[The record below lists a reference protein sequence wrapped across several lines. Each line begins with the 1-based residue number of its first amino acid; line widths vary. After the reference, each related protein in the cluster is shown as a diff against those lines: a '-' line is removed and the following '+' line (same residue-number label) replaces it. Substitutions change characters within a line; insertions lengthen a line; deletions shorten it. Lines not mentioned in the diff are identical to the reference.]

1 MESPIFRNHPYNL
14 TNLAIQTIHSVDE
27 MRAFVLASIR
37 SNKSTALVPTMGALH
52 EGHLALVHR
61 AADEADVV
69 IVSIFVNPTQFGPGE
84 DFDAYPRLL
93 EQDVAALDAQ
103 GLAAVVFAPPVS
115 EIYSE
120 NANLTWVEVDSMG
133 ESLCGASRP
142 GHFKGVTTIVSRLF
156 AIIQPDYAV
165 FGLKDAQQFFILSRM
180 SQDMGFA
187 TRLIGVDTIRED
199 DGVAMSSRNR
209 YLNAEQRI
217 EARVLSQAVNRARYM
232 IETNGVRD
240 TLKIKKD
247 MVDILQSASSGRL
260 DYAEIVDADTL
271 KPVENLET
279 GQTILAAVAMF
290 FQGARLIDN
299 SISEVR

>member
-1 MESPIFRNHPYNL
+1 
-14 TNLAIQTIHSVDE
+14 
-27 MRAFVLASIR
+27 
-37 SNKSTALVPTMGALH
+37 
-52 EGHLALVHR
+52 
-61 AADEADVV
+61 
-69 IVSIFVNPTQFGPGE
+69 
-84 DFDAYPRLL
+84 
-93 EQDVAALDAQ
+93 
-103 GLAAVVFAPPVS
+103 
-115 EIYSE
+115 
-120 NANLTWVEVDSMG
+120 
-133 ESLCGASRP
+133 
-142 GHFKGVTTIVSRLF
+142 
-156 AIIQPDYAV
+156 
-165 FGLKDAQQFFILSRM
+165 
-180 SQDMGFA
+180 MGFA

-217 EARVLSQAVNRARYM
+217 EAKVLSQAVNRARYM

-271 KPVENLET
+271 KPVEYLET